1 MGNTFGRKYSR
12 CDFCGSSPKN
22 HNPYVFRVEGLG
34 KHDGKVICSYCLQG
48 KIDKG
53 NKQKKEE
60 KLKILKENYNLKKK

>member
-53 NKQKKEE
+53 NKQKK
-60 KLKILKENYNLKKK
+60 